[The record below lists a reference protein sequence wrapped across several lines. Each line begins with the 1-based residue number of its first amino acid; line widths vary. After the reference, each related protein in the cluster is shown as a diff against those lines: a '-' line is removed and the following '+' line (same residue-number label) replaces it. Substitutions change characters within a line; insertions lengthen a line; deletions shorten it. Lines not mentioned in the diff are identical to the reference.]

1 MSLCIINEMLGK
13 SDKGDR
19 TILRIFVPMRALARL
34 RIGVCASA
42 PPLRTLESKQNTRV
56 QGRSPGKIFVFGFGF
71 GAIS

>member
-13 SDKGDR
+13 SDKGDQ
-19 TILRIFVPMRALARL
+19 TILRIFIPMRALARL
-34 RIGVCASA
+34 RIGACAKRRRFA
-42 PPLRTLESKQNTRV
+42 LWKPKQNTRV